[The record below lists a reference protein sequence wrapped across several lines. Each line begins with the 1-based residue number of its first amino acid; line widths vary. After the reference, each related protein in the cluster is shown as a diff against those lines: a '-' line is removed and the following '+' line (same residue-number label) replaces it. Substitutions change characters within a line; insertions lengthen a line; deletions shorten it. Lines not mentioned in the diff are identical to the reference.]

1 MDEFE
6 FIKFLGKGAYG
17 TVWLVKKRATNDLY
31 AIKIVDWADRVN
43 SYSLFQDLTLLTH
56 SSHKTEFIH

>member
-31 AIKIVDWADRVN
+31 AMKIVDWADRV
-43 SYSLFQDLTLLTH
+43 SFFQDPTLLP
-56 SSHKTEFIH
+56 S